1 MDGEQ
6 RKDSVMDIKNILEQK
21 LGKSIADSSKQEIY
35 VALLN
40 IAKEMSEEKVQEDT
54 GKKVYYISAE
64 FLIGKLLSNNLIN
77 LGIYADVK
85 KVLADNGVSLAEI
98 EEIEAEPSLGNGGLG
113 RLAACFLDS
122 IASLGLNGSGIGLNY
137 HLGLF
142 KQVFENNRQKE
153 TANPWIEEN
162 TFLRKTDVSYPV
174 QFKDFTVQSRMY
186 EIDVT
191 GYDNRTNKLE
201 LFDLDTVDDSI
212 VGDGIDF
219 DKKNIAK
226 NLTLFLYPDDSDDD
240 GRKLRIYQ
248 QYFMVSN
255 GARLIIDECKKKGS
269 NLHDLYNYA
278 VIQINDTHPTMV
290 IPELIRLLTEEG
302 IDMDEAIEIV
312 SKTCA
317 YTNHTILAEALE
329 KWPISF
335 LKEVVPQLVPIIEVL
350 DDKVRRRFDD
360 ESVVIIDKN
369 DTVHM
374 AHIDI
379 HYGFSVNGVAALHT
393 EILEKSELNNFYKIY
408 PEKFNN
414 KTNGITFRR
423 WLLHCNPEL
432 TDQITE
438 WIGDGYKKDA
448 EELKKLEKYLSDKGA
463 LDTLLKIKTDNKA
476 DFVDYIKR
484 TQNIT
489 LNPDSIFDIQV
500 KRLHEYKRQ
509 QLNALFVIHKYLEI
523 KKGNIPE
530 TPITVI
536 FGAKAAPAYIIAK
549 DIIHLI
555 LCLQEIINNDPEVN
569 KYLNVVMV
577 ENYNVTMAERL
588 IPACDISEQIS
599 LASKEASG
607 TGNMKFMLN
616 GAPTLGTMDG
626 ANVEIVQEVGEEN
639 AFIFGLS
646 SQEVINYEN
655 NGGYNP
661 VDIYFNDWEIKRVVD
676 QLMDGTYSN
685 GDHNMYINLYNSLL
699 NTQCTDRADTYFI
712 LKDFRSYA
720 DAQKRVEEAYR
731 DQQKWSKMAM
741 LNTACSGKFTSDR
754 TIEEYV
760 RDIWHLEK
768 VEVPSGQDLFD

>member
-1 MDGEQ
+1 
-6 RKDSVMDIKNILEQK
+6 MDIKNTLEQK

-40 IAKEMSEEKVQEDT
+40 ITKDMSEEKVQEDT

-85 KVLADNGVSLAEI
+85 KVLADNGISLAEI

-142 KQVFENNRQKE
+142 KQVFENNKQKE

-174 QFKDFTVQSRMY
+174 KFKDFTVQSRMY

-219 DKKNIAK
+219 DKKDIAK

-255 GARLIIDECKKKGS
+255 GAKLIIDECKKKGS

-290 IPELIRLLTEEG
+290 IPELIRLLMEEG
-302 IDMDEAIEIV
+302 IDIDEAIEIV

-432 TDQITE
+432 TDQLTE

-448 EELKKLEKYLSDKGA
+448 EELKKLEKYLSDKDA

-476 DFVDYIKR
+476 GFVDYIKR

-489 LNPDSIFDIQV
+489 LNPNSIFDIQV

-616 GAPTLGTMDG
+616 GAITLGTEDG
-626 ANVEIVQEVGEEN
+626 ANVEIHQFVGDDN
-639 AFIFGLS
+639 IYIFGAES
-646 SQEVINYEN
+646 DEVIAHYANSDYVSRDYYEK
-655 NGGYNP
+655 NP
-661 VDIYFNDWEIKRVVD
+661 ALKEAVDFITGDAMLKIGDETQLNRLKNELLNKDWFMTFLDFDSYVETKEKAYADFNDR
-676 QLMDGTYSN
+676 
-685 GDHNMYINLYNSLL
+685 
-699 NTQCTDRADTYFI
+699 
-712 LKDFRSYA
+712 
-720 DAQKRVEEAYR
+720 EAWA
-731 DQQKWSKMAM
+731 KKMLVNISQAGFF
-741 LNTACSGKFTSDR
+741 SSDR
-754 TIEEYV
+754 TIAQYNE
-760 RDIWHLEK
+760 DIWKL
-768 VEVPSGQDLFD
+768 

>member
-1 MDGEQ
+1 
-6 RKDSVMDIKNILEQK
+6 MDIKNILEQK
-21 LGKSIADSSKQEIY
+21 LGKSIADSNKQEIY
-35 VALLN
+35 VVLLN

-219 DKKNIAK
+219 DKKDIAK

-476 DFVDYIKR
+476 DFVDYMKE
-484 TQNIT
+484 N
-489 LNPDSIFDIQV
+489 S
-500 KRLHEYKRQ
+500 EY
-509 QLNALFVIHKYLEI
+509 Y
-523 KKGNIPE
+523 
-530 TPITVI
+530 T
-536 FGAKAAPAYIIAK
+536 
-549 DIIHLI
+549 
-555 LCLQEIINNDPEVN
+555 
-569 KYLNVVMV
+569 
-577 ENYNVTMAERL
+577 
-588 IPACDISEQIS
+588 
-599 LASKEASG
+599 
-607 TGNMKFMLN
+607 
-616 GAPTLGTMDG
+616 
-626 ANVEIVQEVGEEN
+626 
-639 AFIFGLS
+639 
-646 SQEVINYEN
+646 
-655 NGGYNP
+655 
-661 VDIYFNDWEIKRVVD
+661 
-676 QLMDGTYSN
+676 
-685 GDHNMYINLYNSLL
+685 
-699 NTQCTDRADTYFI
+699 
-712 LKDFRSYA
+712 
-720 DAQKRVEEAYR
+720 
-731 DQQKWSKMAM
+731 
-741 LNTACSGKFTSDR
+741 
-754 TIEEYV
+754 
-760 RDIWHLEK
+760 
-768 VEVPSGQDLFD
+768 

>member
-1 MDGEQ
+1 
-6 RKDSVMDIKNILEQK
+6 MDIKNILEQK

-40 IAKEMSEEKVQEDT
+40 ITKDMSEEKVQEDT

-142 KQVFENNRQKE
+142 KQVFENNKQKE
-153 TANPWIEEN
+153 TANPWIEES

-174 QFKDFTVQSRMY
+174 KFKDFTVQSRMY

-219 DKKNIAK
+219 DKKDIAK

-255 GARLIIDECKKKGS
+255 GAKLIIDECKKKGS
-269 NLHDLYNYA
+269 NLHDLYDYA

-290 IPELIRLLTEEG
+290 IPELIRLLMEEG

-432 TDQITE
+432 TEQLTE

-448 EELKKLEKYLSDKGA
+448 EELKKLEKYLSDKDA

-489 LNPDSIFDIQV
+489 LNPNSIFDIQV

-523 KKGNIPE
+523 KKGNVPE

-536 FGAKAAPAYIIAK
+536 FGAKAAPAYVIAK

-555 LCLQEIINNDPEVN
+555 LCLQEIINNDSEVN

-616 GAPTLGTMDG
+616 GAITLGTEDG
-626 ANVEIVQEVGEEN
+626 ANVEIHQFVGDDN
-639 AFIFGLS
+639 IYIFGAES
-646 SQEVINYEN
+646 DEVIAHYANSDYVSRDYYEK
-655 NGGYNP
+655 NP
-661 VDIYFNDWEIKRVVD
+661 ALKEAVDFITGEQMLKVGDKTQLNRLKNELLNKDWFMTFLDFDSYVETKEKAYADFNDR
-676 QLMDGTYSN
+676 
-685 GDHNMYINLYNSLL
+685 
-699 NTQCTDRADTYFI
+699 
-712 LKDFRSYA
+712 
-720 DAQKRVEEAYR
+720 EAWA
-731 DQQKWSKMAM
+731 KKMLVNISQAGFF
-741 LNTACSGKFTSDR
+741 SSDR
-754 TIEEYV
+754 TIAQYNE
-760 RDIWHLEK
+760 DIWKL
-768 VEVPSGQDLFD
+768 

>member
-1 MDGEQ
+1 
-6 RKDSVMDIKNILEQK
+6 MDIKNILEQK
-21 LGKSIADSSKQEIY
+21 LGKGIADSSKQEIY

-40 IAKEMSEEKVQEDT
+40 ITKDMSEEKVQEDT
-54 GKKVYYISAE
+54 GKKIYYISAE

-85 KVLADNGVSLAEI
+85 KVLADNGISLAEI

-142 KQVFENNRQKE
+142 KQVFENNKQKE

-174 QFKDFTVQSRMY
+174 KFKDFTVQSRMY

-219 DKKNIAK
+219 DKKDIAK

-255 GARLIIDECKKKGS
+255 GAKLIIDECKKKGS
-269 NLHDLYNYA
+269 NLHDLYDYA

-290 IPELIRLLTEEG
+290 IPELIRLLMEEG

-432 TDQITE
+432 TDQLTE

-448 EELKKLEKYLSDKGA
+448 EELKKLEKYLSDKDA

-489 LNPDSIFDIQV
+489 LNPNSIFDIQV

-523 KKGNIPE
+523 KKGNVPE

-536 FGAKAAPAYIIAK
+536 FGAKAAPAYVIAK

-616 GAPTLGTMDG
+616 GAITLGTEDG
-626 ANVEIVQEVGEEN
+626 ANVEIHQFVGDDN
-639 AFIFGLS
+639 IYIFGAES
-646 SQEVINYEN
+646 DEVIAHYANSDYVSRDYYEK
-655 NGGYNP
+655 NP
-661 VDIYFNDWEIKRVVD
+661 ALKEAVDFITGEQMLKVGDETQLNRLKNELLNKDWFMTFLDFDSYVETKERAYADFNDR
-676 QLMDGTYSN
+676 
-685 GDHNMYINLYNSLL
+685 
-699 NTQCTDRADTYFI
+699 
-712 LKDFRSYA
+712 
-720 DAQKRVEEAYR
+720 EAWA
-731 DQQKWSKMAM
+731 KKMLVNISQAGFF
-741 LNTACSGKFTSDR
+741 SSDR
-754 TIEEYV
+754 TIAQYNE
-760 RDIWHLEK
+760 DIWKL
-768 VEVPSGQDLFD
+768 